1 MENKYKGKYEDI
13 KAFSE
18 MLESCYTYGGIERNS
33 YNFERYLKKY
43 ENILGADLFEETYK
57 QERDRLKGYKIIPAT
72 YTDTDGLTY
81 NTLVKQ

>member
-1 MENKYKGKYEDI
+1 MTNKNEDI

-18 MLESCYTYGGIERNS
+18 MLESCYTYGGIDRNS

-43 ENILGADLFEETYK
+43 EDILGTNIFEEIYK
-57 QERDRLKGYKIIPAT
+57 QESDRLKGYKIIPAT